1 MSHDARPCPG
11 CGRPV
16 DALRA
21 GHVAC
26 FDGRLYAFCGLA
38 CRRRYLESERGGP
51 EADGASPASG
61 PGAPAALRPGA
72 HATPPTARPSRRG
85 FEAPAAAVGSGPPS
99 GPSPAALATEG
110 ETDTTPPASS
120 GAPASSSVAP
130 PSSSVAP
137 PSSVTPASSAAFA
150 PPSAVEA
157 APASRAPF
165 ASRAPSAEG
174 DEAGAGWPG
183 GRALAEGASEAGGE
197 AGGEAWGERDEEP
210 EALDAG
216 SLLVGMATLGG
227 FLAVALSLLGPMR
240 SVNGARLVV
249 ASAGCLALA
258 ARLIARPRDPSDA
271 HPALLVA
278 PSFASCAA
286 AAAAFFAGAAQT
298 NQAIHLAGVSVVT
311 GGLLTALRSRS
322 ASELEDERAWVAAAL
337 ALPGRRVVGGDA
349 VVVAAYE
356 LRPGELL
363 RLGPGEVAPA
373 DVSVTGGS
381 ALVLPW
387 LGATEPVRRGEGAA
401 LVAGAR
407 VIEGVVQGVTTW
419 TGDDRAWARALLD
432 PARRADVHASVARL
446 SRAIAAEGALA
457 AGLLAALAT
466 FANGESWLG
475 VALSALAA
483 FGALGTT
490 TVASVAGLHVL
501 RGVLSAARR
510 GISYQGAKA
519 WDEAARA
526 SVAVFAARGT
536 LLFGEPDVV
545 EVEATGRA
553 GVGQVLAWAAGAEAG
568 QAHPL
573 ALATVRGARHRAVT
587 PDAVRSPH
595 PLPGLGVMAVTSA
608 GEALLVGSRALM
620 LEQRVSVALAEARIA
635 ELEGLGRTVLLVA
648 VGGRLAGLVALQDG
662 LRAGARAAVQH
673 LLDVEVEPVLLS
685 GEARDTCETIAR
697 ALDIDHVRP
706 EVLPADR
713 AGEVRR
719 LAEGGGRVAVIGR
732 PAADGALLGAAD
744 VSVALQS
751 AGSPS
756 NEWSVATAS
765 DDVRDAALAL
775 AIAHRTLAEARLA
788 LALAAAPGVVGALTV
803 AFGLLPAVFAPLAG
817 LVGGAV
823 TLLHARGVMAARREA
838 PPTSWDTPLSAT
850 PAPGAGA
857 ASP

>member
-1 MSHDARPCPG
+1 EASWCPASAAAEASRRPASAASEAPPPAARSAPG
-11 CGRPV
+11 G
-16 DALRA
+16 ALEATPPAPEARSSEGA
-21 GHVAC
+21 
-26 FDGRLYAFCGLA
+26 LGLA
-38 CRRRYLESERGGP
+38 TAPTAR
-51 EADGASPASG
+51 G
-61 PGAPAALRPGA
+61 PGAAKP
-72 HATPPTARPSRRG
+72 
-85 FEAPAAAVGSGPPS
+85 EGSGAS
-99 GPSPAALATEG
+99 GAFRALEGGEG
-110 ETDTTPPASS
+110 E
-120 GAPASSSVAP
+120 
-130 PSSSVAP
+130 
-137 PSSVTPASSAAFA
+137 AAGV
-150 PPSAVEA
+150 SL
-157 APASRAPF
+157 
-165 ASRAPSAEG
+165 G
-174 DEAGAGWPG
+174 EAGAGGGDELWAAPG
-183 GRALAEGASEAGGE
+183 AAGP
-197 AGGEAWGERDEEP
+197 GGEAWGERADEP
-210 EALDAG
+210 EALDADA
-216 SLLVGMATLGG
+216 LLVGMATLGG

-240 SVNGARLVV
+240 AVNGARLVV
-249 ASAGCLALA
+249 ASAGCLSLA
-258 ARLIARPRDPSDA
+258 ARLVTRRRDPADA
-271 HPALLVA
+271 HPLLLLAPAL
-278 PSFASCAA
+278 ASCAA
-286 AAAAFFAGAAQT
+286 AAAAFFTGSAQT
-298 NQAIHLAGVSVVT
+298 NQAIHLAGVAVVT
-311 GGLLTALRSRS
+311 GGLLTALRARS
-322 ASELEDERAWVAAAL
+322 ASELEDERGWVASAL

-349 VVVAAYE
+349 DVVAAHE

-363 RLGPGEVAPA
+363 RVGPGEIAPA
-373 DVSVTGGS
+373 DLNVTAGS
-381 ALVLPW
+381 ALVYPW
-387 LGATEPVRRGEGAA
+387 LGATAVARRGEGAA

-407 VIEGVVQGVTTW
+407 VLEGAVQGVTTW
-419 TGDDRAWARALLD
+419 TGGDRAWARALLD

-446 SRAIAAEGALA
+446 SRVIAAQGALA

-475 VALSALAA
+475 VGLSAIAA

-490 TVASVAGLHVL
+490 TVASVASLHVL

-510 GISYQGAKA
+510 GISYQGARA

-553 GVGQVLAWAAGAEAG
+553 SPAQVLAWAAGAEAG

-573 ALATVRGARHRAVT
+573 AVAAVRGARHRNVT

-608 GEALLVGSRALM
+608 GETLLVGSRALM
-620 LEQRVSVALAEARIA
+620 LEQRVSVALAEARVA

-662 LRAGARAAVQH
+662 LRSGARAAVQH

-719 LAEGGGRVAVIGR
+719 LAEGGARVAVIGR

-744 VSVALQS
+744 VSVALQA

-756 NEWSVATAS
+756 NEWSVAMAS
-765 DDVRDAALAL
+765 DDVRDAALAV

-788 LALAAAPGVVGALTV
+788 LALAVAPGVVGALTV
-803 AFGLLPAVFAPLAG
+803 AFGLLPAVFAPLSG

-838 PPTSWDTPLSAT
+838 PLTPWDAPL
-850 PAPGAGA
+850 PAGPASDIGG

>member
-1 MSHDARPCPG
+1 MSVTRSGAASLAASTALEGDSPPT
-11 CGRPV
+11 
-16 DALRA
+16 LRA
-21 GHVAC
+21 SGSTPAFPAVGEVGAGGVALARGAA
-26 FDGRLYAFCGLA
+26 GR
-38 CRRRYLESERGGP
+38 ESGGV
-51 EADGASPASG
+51 
-61 PGAPAALRPGA
+61 ALV
-72 HATPPTARPSRRG
+72 TL
-85 FEAPAAAVGSGPPS
+85 AAARGSGE
-99 GPSPAALATEG
+99 GAAFEG
-110 ETDTTPPASS
+110 ET
-120 GAPASSSVAP
+120 
-130 PSSSVAP
+130 
-137 PSSVTPASSAAFA
+137 
-150 PPSAVEA
+150 
-157 APASRAPF
+157 
-165 ASRAPSAEG
+165 
-174 DEAGAGWPG
+174 PG
-183 GRALAEGASEAGGE
+183 GGE
-197 AGGEAWGERDEEP
+197 ARGWPEGATGPGSVAYDEGGEAAGEG
-210 EALDAG
+210 EAFDADA
-216 SLLVGMATLGG
+216 LLVGMATLGG
-227 FLAVALSLLGPMR
+227 FLAVALSLLGPLR
-240 SVNGARLVV
+240 AVNGARLVV
-249 ASAGCLALA
+249 ASAGCLALG
-258 ARLIARPRDPSDA
+258 ARLVTRRRDRADA
-271 HPALLVA
+271 SPALLLA
-278 PSFASCAA
+278 PSLASCAV
-286 AAAAFFAGAAQT
+286 AAAAFFTGSVQT
-298 NQAIHLAGVSVVT
+298 NQAIHLAGVAVVT

-337 ALPGRRVVGGDA
+337 SLPGRRVVGGDA
-349 VVVAAYE
+349 DVVAAHE

-363 RLGPGEVAPA
+363 RVGPGEIAPA
-373 DVSVTGGS
+373 DLSITKGS

-387 LGATEPVRRGEGAA
+387 LGATAAVRRGEGSA

-407 VIEGVVQGVTTW
+407 VLEGSVRGVTTW

-466 FANGESWLG
+466 FANGESWMG
-475 VALSALAA
+475 VALSALASFA
-483 FGALGTT
+483 ALSTT

-510 GISYQGAKA
+510 GISYQGARA
-519 WDEAARA
+519 WDDAARA

-553 GVGQVLAWAAGAEAG
+553 GSAQVLAWAAGAEAG
-568 QAHPL
+568 QSHPL
-573 ALATVRGARHRAVT
+573 AVATLRGARHRGVT

-608 GEALLVGSRALM
+608 GEPLLVGSRALM
-620 LEQRVSVALAEARIA
+620 LEQRVSVALVEARIA

-648 VGGRLAGLVALQDG
+648 AGGRLAGLVAMQDG

-706 EVLPADR
+706 EVLPSDR

-719 LAEGGGRVAVIGR
+719 LAEGGGRVAVVGR
-732 PAADGALLGAAD
+732 PSADGALLGAAD

-775 AIAHRTLAEARLA
+775 AIAHRTLGEARLA
-788 LALAAAPGVVGALTV
+788 LVLAVAPGVVGALTV

-838 PPTSWDTPLSAT
+838 PPTPWDAPL
-850 PAPGAGA
+850 PAGPVPEART
-857 ASP
+857 SS